1 MSLNLVC
8 QHTRSQRS
16 KKRTYWERPFSLAS
30 SEGGSGPTISS
41 SSARAFCIAA
51 SSSSVRGCSFSSCFD
66 FDLSVSFSRLFLLLF
81 SLSRRLSLLLR
92 FSRRLRSSSLP
103 SLAASCD
110 ILRDRDRELL
120 DLPPT
125 SSSEFS
131 DDVYRLPFLR
141 SLSLSRSRRR
151 RLRRYSSSESMSDP
165 DELEYLDRRCRLAS
179 FLLFGRGESSNSE
192 SLLYQTLLSNS
203 HWRSDAIMDIPVIT
217 ARLLGRWWPYRDRTS
232 FALQPTPV
240 SCQPIAY
247 TA

>member
-8 QHTRSQRS
+8 QHSRSQRS

-51 SSSSVRGCSFSSCFD
+51 SSSSVRGCSFSSC
-66 FDLSVSFSRLFLLLF
+66 LSLSSFSRLFLLLFSF

-92 FSRRLRSSSLP
+92 FSRRLRSYSLS
-103 SLAASCD
+103 SLAASCE
-110 ILRDRDRELL
+110 ILCDRDRELL
-120 DLPPT
+120 DLPRT
-125 SSSEFS
+125 SSSESS

-151 RLRRYSSSESMSDP
+151 RLRRYSSSESVSEP
-165 DELEYLDRRCRLAS
+165 DELEYLDRRCRLAC
-179 FLLFGRGESSNSE
+179 FLLFGRRESSEYE
-192 SLLYQTLLSNS
+192 SLLFQTLLSYS
-203 HWRSDAIMDIPVIT
+203 YWRSDAIMDIPVIT
-217 ARLLGRWWPYRDRTS
+217 ARLLGRWWPYRNRTS
-232 FALQPTPV
+232 FALQSTPV
-240 SCQPIAY
+240 SFQPIAY